1 MSSHPSLVTLVTVFL
16 AAFVFVAI
24 ILLSSDYAYADYA
37 QPAER
42 PVECKATKQIGRT
55 ARKLN
60 ESDQIALLERL
71 QYALSA
77 IGDGSTYVWRRWPGN
92 LSATVH
98 PTASFKDSTGQ
109 VCRHVVILLT
119 NGKRNKKTEGIACRL
134 PSGRWQLDG

>member
-1 MSSHPSLVTLVTVFL
+1 MSSHPSLATLVTVSI

-24 ILLSSDYAYADYA
+24 ILLSSDYARADDA
-37 QPAER
+37 QSAEWPR
-42 PVECKATKQIGRT
+42 KCEGTNQIER
-55 ARKLN
+55 ASRKLN
-60 ESDQIALLERL
+60 EGDQIALLERL

-77 IGDGSTYVWRRWPGN
+77 IGDGSTYVWRRWHGN

-98 PTASFKDSTGQ
+98 PTASFKDDTGQ

>member
-1 MSSHPSLVTLVTVFL
+1 MSSHPSLATLVTVFI

-24 ILLSSDYAYADYA
+24 ILLSSDYARADDA
-37 QPAER
+37 QSAEWPR
-42 PVECKATKQIGRT
+42 KCEGTNQIER
-55 ARKLN
+55 ASRRLN
-60 ESDQIALLERL
+60 EGDQIALLERL

-77 IGDGSTYVWRRWPGN
+77 IGDGSTYVWRRWHGN

-98 PTASFKDSTGQ
+98 PTASFKDDTGQ

>member
-1 MSSHPSLVTLVTVFL
+1 MSSHPSLATLVTVFI

-24 ILLSSDYAYADYA
+24 ILLSSDYARADDA
-37 QPAER
+37 QSAEWPR
-42 PVECKATKQIGRT
+42 KCEGTNQIER
-55 ARKLN
+55 ASRKLN
-60 ESDQIALLERL
+60 EGDQIALLERL

-77 IGDGSTYVWRRWPGN
+77 IGDGSTYVWRRWHGN

-98 PTASFKDSTGQ
+98 PTASFKDNTGQ

>member
-1 MSSHPSLVTLVTVFL
+1 MSSHPSLATLVTVFI

-24 ILLSSDYAYADYA
+24 ILLSSDYARADDA
-37 QPAER
+37 QSAEWPR
-42 PVECKATKQIGRT
+42 KCEGTNQIER
-55 ARKLN
+55 ASRKLN
-60 ESDQIALLERL
+60 EGDQIALLERL

-77 IGDGSTYVWRRWPGN
+77 IGDGSTYVWRRWHGN

-98 PTASFKDSTGQ
+98 PTASFKDDTGQ